1 MHSFV
6 DGKCGMRAPQ
16 GRAQVQALASAR
28 LVLVRAPALAL
39 RPRSA
44 KINKLANPLCVY
56 IYIEIYGL
64 YLYCDFELISIE
76 ID

>member
-28 LVLVRAPALAL
+28 LVLARAPALAL

-44 KINKLANPLCVY
+44 KINKLANPFCDIY
-56 IYIEIYGL
+56 IYRDIWFIFIL
-64 YLYCDFELISIE
+64 
-76 ID
+76 

>member
-28 LVLVRAPALAL
+28 LVLARAPALAL

-44 KINKLANPLCVY
+44 KINKLANPFCVY
-56 IYIEIYGL
+56 IYI
-64 YLYCDFELISIE
+64 
-76 ID
+76 

>member
-56 IYIEIYGL
+56 IYRDIWFIFIL
-64 YLYCDFELISIE
+64 
-76 ID
+76 